1 MKQLLLI
8 IAVISILSLIFSCK
22 KENIDNTSGEFKQVN
37 LTEKQKQ
44 LINTS
49 NAFGFEFFK
58 KVTEISGAETNM
70 MVSPLSVSMAL
81 GMTRNGAANGTLEAM
96 TNTLGFAGM
105 SDTAINES
113 YKYIIETFSGLDPKV
128 KLQIANSIWYHNAFN
143 VEQAFI
149 QANQQYFDASVTP
162 LDFSSPTA
170 VQLINDWVNE
180 KTNMLIPKVI
190 DEIPAEAVMYLINAV
205 YFKGQWKYQ
214 FEKDKTEQKSFYL
227 YNGTELQV
235 ASMTQHETLPF
246 YSGSGFTAVELPYNQ
261 GNYVMSILL
270 PDAGKTVSD
279 VITQLSQANWNT
291 WSTQFSH
298 KDIQLQ
304 LPKFKYEYNEKQMK
318 PILSDM
324 GMGVA
329 FDPNNADFTR
339 INSDGGLYISRVIHK
354 TYIETNEEGTEAAA
368 VTAVEVGVTSVGPDQ
383 TYYFTINRPFVYF
396 IQEKSTGTILFIGT
410 VMNPNL

>member
-1 MKQLLLI
+1 MKRFLLI
-8 IAVISILSLIFSCK
+8 ISIIGISTLTFSCK
-22 KENIDNTSGEFKQVN
+22 KENSDNTSGEFKQVN

-49 NAFGFEFFK
+49 NAFGFDFFK
-58 KVTEISGAETNM
+58 KAIEVSGSETNM

-105 SDTAINES
+105 SDSEINES
-113 YKYIIETFSGLDPKV
+113 YKYILETFSGLDPKV
-128 KLQIANSIWYHNAFN
+128 KLQIANSIWYHKNFT
-143 VEQAFI
+143 VEQTFVLT
-149 QANQQYFDASVTP
+149 NQQYFDASVTK

-170 VQLINDWVNE
+170 VGIINAWVNE
-180 KTNMLIPKVI
+180 KTNTLIPEII
-190 DEIPAEAVMYLINAV
+190 DQIPGDAVMYLVNAV
-205 YFKGQWKYQ
+205 YFKGQWRYQ
-214 FEKDKTEQKSFYL
+214 FEKEKTEEKPFHL

-235 ASMTQHETLPF
+235 ASMIQHEKHPF
-246 YSGSGFTAVELPYNQ
+246 FQGPGFAAVELPYNQ

-270 PDAGKTVSD
+270 PDAGKTVED

-291 WSTQFSH
+291 WSAQFVET
-298 KDIQLQ
+298 DIQLQ

-318 PILSDM
+318 PILSGM

-329 FDPNNADFTR
+329 FDPDNADFTR
-339 INSDGGLYISRVIHK
+339 INSDGGLYISRVMHK
-354 TYIETNEEGTEAAA
+354 TFIKTDEEGSEAAA

-383 TYYFTINRPFVYF
+383 PIYFTVNRPFVYF

>member
-8 IAVISILSLIFSCK
+8 IAIICISSLTFSCK
-22 KENIDNTSGEFKQVN
+22 KETTDNTPGEFKQVN

-44 LINTS
+44 LISTS
-49 NAFGFEFFK
+49 NAFGFDFFK
-58 KVTEISGAETNM
+58 KAIEISGTETNM

-81 GMTRNGAANGTLEAM
+81 GMTRNGAANGTLQAM

-105 SDTAINES
+105 SDSEINES
-113 YKYIIETFSGLDPKV
+113 YKYILETFSGLDPKV
-128 KLQIANSIWYHNAFN
+128 KMQIANSIWYHNTFN
-143 VEQAFI
+143 VQQTFI
-149 QANQQYFDASVTP
+149 LANQQYFDASVTP
-162 LDFSSPTA
+162 LDFSSPNA
-170 VQLINDWVNE
+170 VQLINSWVNE
-180 KTNMLIPKVI
+180 KTNTLIPNVI

-214 FEKDKTEQKSFYL
+214 FDKAKTELKPFHL
-227 YNGTELQV
+227 YDGTELQV
-235 ASMTQHETLPF
+235 ASMIQHEEHPF
-246 YSGSGFTAVELPYNQ
+246 FQGPGFAAIELPYNQ

-270 PDAGKTVSD
+270 PDAGKTVDD
-279 VITQLSQANWNT
+279 VFFQLSQANWNT
-291 WSTQFSH
+291 WSSQFANR
-298 KDIQLQ
+298 DIQLQ
-304 LPKFKYEYNEKQMK
+304 LPKFKYKYEEKQMK

-324 GMGVA
+324 GMGIA
-329 FDPNNADFTR
+329 FDPDNADFTR